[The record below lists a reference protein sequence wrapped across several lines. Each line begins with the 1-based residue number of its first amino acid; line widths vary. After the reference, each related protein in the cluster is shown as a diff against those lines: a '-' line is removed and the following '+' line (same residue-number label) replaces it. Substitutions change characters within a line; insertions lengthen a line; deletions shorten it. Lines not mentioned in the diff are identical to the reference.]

1 MTALDVETIRRRAA
15 APAWAA
21 ALYAVTVFASAALL
35 FFLEPMFAKMVLP
48 LLGGSAAVW
57 SVAMVVFQG
66 LLLAGYLYA
75 HLLTRALPV
84 RRAALVHLIVCA
96 AGLVSLP
103 IAAAAGTP
111 PAHGV
116 SLWLIGLF
124 LGAVG
129 LPCFAL
135 SANAP
140 LLQAWFAS
148 RRGAAPAPGGAR
160 GCHIGARPLRLDRPG
175 LRAIGIAGRRD
186 GPYRDR
192 CRFGAVPVD
201 RAAGALSADLRAAVR
216 GQAGDPRQAH
226 AGGAAGHARRAGAP
240 AALDRACA
248 LGPGAG
254 RPSGRVLRRR
264 HGVPRTA

>member
-148 RRGAAPAPGGAR
+148 R
-160 GCHIGARPLRLDRPG
+160 
-175 LRAIGIAGRRD
+175 
-186 GPYRDR
+186 
-192 CRFGAVPVD
+192 
-201 RAAGALSADLRAAVR
+201 
-216 GQAGDPRQAH
+216 
-226 AGGAAGHARRAGAP
+226 GGAAADKAYWLYRASNLGSFTILLSYP
-240 AALDRACA
+240 FLIEPNIGLAAQSRLW
-248 LGPGAG
+248 
-254 RPSGRVLRRR
+254 
-264 HGVPRTA
+264 